1 MYFVVFIHVNVFVD
15 LPTTTMVA
23 TTTPEYISTT
33 VATTTPEYISTTEYD
48 YPINS

>member
-1 MYFVVFIHVNVFVD
+1 MYFVVVIHINVFVD
-15 LPTTTMVA
+15 LPQTPTVA
-23 TTTPEYISTT
+23 TTTPEHISTT